1 MADKSDY
8 DSGVNL
14 SCSSYCSPRSTL
26 YEQRY
31 APSFGG
37 DESVCSFRLLA
48 HTPPSTWPPSHIAMK
63 LSSTLKSVTTAAEA
77 RLEPTPAPPRIRD
90 IFSKIEREAEA
101 RRLSLW
107 SWLVVLTATTITMNS
122 PESMTALFQHSSAS
136 KPLTEGV
143 AIAEFMREVGLR
155 CMGINGV

>member
-1 MADKSDY
+1 
-8 DSGVNL
+8 
-14 SCSSYCSPRSTL
+14 
-26 YEQRY
+26 
-31 APSFGG
+31 
-37 DESVCSFRLLA
+37 
-48 HTPPSTWPPSHIAMK
+48 MK

-77 RLEPTPAPPRIRD
+77 RPGPTPAPPRIRGV
-90 IFSKIEREAEA
+90 FSKIEREAEA
-101 RRLSLW
+101 RKLSLW

>member
-1 MADKSDY
+1 
-8 DSGVNL
+8 
-14 SCSSYCSPRSTL
+14 
-26 YEQRY
+26 
-31 APSFGG
+31 
-37 DESVCSFRLLA
+37 
-48 HTPPSTWPPSHIAMK
+48 MK

-77 RLEPTPAPPRIRD
+77 RPGPIPAPPRIRD
-90 IFSKIEREAEA
+90 VFSKIEREAEVKK
-101 RRLSLW
+101 LSLW
-107 SWLVVLTATTITMNS
+107 SWLVVLTATTMTMNL

>member
-1 MADKSDY
+1 
-8 DSGVNL
+8 
-14 SCSSYCSPRSTL
+14 
-26 YEQRY
+26 
-31 APSFGG
+31 
-37 DESVCSFRLLA
+37 
-48 HTPPSTWPPSHIAMK
+48 MK

-77 RLEPTPAPPRIRD
+77 RPGPTPAPPRIRD
-90 IFSKIEREAEA
+90 VFSKIEREAEA
-101 RRLSLW
+101 RKLSLW

>member
-1 MADKSDY
+1 MFFS
-8 DSGVNL
+8 L
-14 SCSSYCSPRSTL
+14 TSSYASFHLATFTHRNEAIVNTQVSHHCSRS
-26 YEQRY
+26 
-31 APSFGG
+31 
-37 DESVCSFRLLA
+37 
-48 HTPPSTWPPSHIAMK
+48 
-63 LSSTLKSVTTAAEA
+63 SSQAY
-77 RLEPTPAPPRIRD
+77 PAPPRIRD
-90 IFSKIEREAEA
+90 VFSKIGREAEA
-101 RRLSLW
+101 RKLSLW